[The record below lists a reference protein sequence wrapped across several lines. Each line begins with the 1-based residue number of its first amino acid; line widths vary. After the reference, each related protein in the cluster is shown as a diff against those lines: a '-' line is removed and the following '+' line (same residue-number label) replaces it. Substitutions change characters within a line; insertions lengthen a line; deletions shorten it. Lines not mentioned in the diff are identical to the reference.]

1 MKLRKDDF
9 IASKFREFTRESYMY
24 KLNFKAYSILL
35 LYVFILSLN
44 LRESIELQ
52 KDRGLDTCILEH
64 KTGFRLLTET
74 SQSPNILVLIEILY
88 LNMKNTVVESTTSN
102 VNYFQF
108 DAYNIQLLKNE

>member
-1 MKLRKDDF
+1 
-9 IASKFREFTRESYMY
+9 MY

-44 LRESIELQ
+44 LRKSIELR
-52 KDRGLDTCILEH
+52 KDRGLDVCTLEH
-64 KTGFRLLTET
+64 KTDFRLLTET
-74 SQSPNILVLIEILY
+74 SQSPNILVLIDILY

-102 VNYFQF
+102 VNHFQF